1 MQASG
6 QPSGQPSA
14 ERVRRTYDA
23 AVAAALPAV
32 TGALSLLFVL
42 LAVLHPFFLEG
53 RTAVVLTAFA
63 VVSALGM
70 AVLAVWTS
78 RDRLPRS
85 WAHPVAVGSAWLA
98 AAHALAQMALTHE
111 PEQTSYVMLVVVAAG
126 AWVLAPRWLAL
137 ALAGLWTA
145 WLCCLLLLPNPALR
159 FWGFAMAVATLLAV
173 VINLARRQSLGRL
186 ERAATA
192 AERAS
197 VEDPLTGL
205 LNRRGLT
212 LLGDQ
217 VVATARRSGNAVHCT
232 FIDVRGIASVN
243 ARGGLAAGDRV
254 LVAVADA
261 LKGAVRAGDVV
272 ARWSGAQ
279 FCVLGPGPGIAPVD
293 LERRLRGR
301 LSEYPPADV
310 AGWAGELS
318 SGTAML
324 APWDDGDLATLLE
337 GGDRELRRRRALIPP
352 AEVPNA
358 DRPSG
363 AE

>member
-1 MQASG
+1 MQERGRGS
-6 QPSGQPSA
+6 QRESA

-32 TGALSLLFVL
+32 TGALSLLFVV
-42 LAVLHPFFLEG
+42 LAVLHPLFLEG

-63 VVSALGM
+63 AVSALVM
-70 AVLAVWTS
+70 AVLTVWTS
-78 RDRLPRS
+78 RGRLPLS
-85 WAHPVAVGSAWLA
+85 SAHPVAVGSAWLA
-98 AAHALAQMALTHE
+98 ASHALAQMALTHE
-111 PEQTSYVMLVVVAAG
+111 SEQTSYVMLVVVAVG

-145 WLCCLLLLPNPALR
+145 WLCCLLVLPDPRLR

-173 VINLARRQSLGRL
+173 VINLGRRQSLARL

-205 LNRRGLT
+205 LNRRGLA
-212 LLGDQ
+212 LLGEQ

-232 FIDVRGIASVN
+232 FLDVRGIASVN
-243 ARGGLAAGDRV
+243 ARGGLGAGDRV

-261 LKGAVRAGDVV
+261 LKGVVRAGDVV
-272 ARWSGAQ
+272 ARWSGAE

-293 LERRLRGR
+293 LERRLGAR

-310 AGWAGELS
+310 AGWAGGLS

-337 GGDRELRRRRALIPP
+337 DADRELRRRRALVTPP
-352 AEVPNA
+352 GASTT